1 MSIDTDTRNFYE
13 ANAIEY
19 AEFAAPSADH
29 PRLLA
34 FMASLPEAGRV
45 LDLGC
50 GSGWAGGAMLAEGF
64 AADGLDASPALA
76 AEAERRYGL
85 SVRIGDF
92 RTLSARQ
99 RYDGIWASFS
109 LQHAPR
115 EDRPQIF
122 ERMHTALRS
131 GGKLAIGVQKGPM
144 DWRDDHG
151 RFYAPFMQDELEALL
166 AGFDDILFESGTG
179 KNYDGTP
186 TLNVYVT
193 ATRR

>member
-1 MSIDTDTRNFYE
+1 MSIDEATRTFYE
-13 ANAIEY
+13 QNAGDY
-19 AEFAAPSADH
+19 AAFSAPKDNH

-34 FMASLPEAGRV
+34 FMASLPEGGRV
-45 LDLGC
+45 LDFGC
-50 GSGWAGGAMLAEGF
+50 GSGWAGGTMLAEGF

-122 ERMHTALRS
+122 ERMHTALRP
-131 GGKLAIGVQKGPM
+131 GGQLAIGVQKGPM

-166 AGFDDILFESGTG
+166 TGFEDAAFDTGTG

-186 TLNVYVT
+186 TLNIYVT
-193 ATRR
+193 ATRI